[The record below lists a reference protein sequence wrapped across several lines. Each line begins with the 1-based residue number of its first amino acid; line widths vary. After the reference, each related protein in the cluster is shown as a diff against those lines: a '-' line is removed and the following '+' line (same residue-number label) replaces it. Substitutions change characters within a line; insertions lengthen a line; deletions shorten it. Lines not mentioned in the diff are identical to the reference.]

1 MQILDDRMIIQFP
14 SFSGDLVMSK
24 LGIYLS
30 GWWLKNHLEKKYCQ
44 WVSDNLSH
52 IWIMES
58 QSKFHGS
65 SSHQPVYIYILPFY
79 NHYQPSLTII
89 NHH

>member
-30 GWWLKNHLEKKYCQ
+30 GWWLKNHLEKKIVNGFRITYPIYEL
-44 WVSDNLSH
+44 WKVNPNSMVPVPTN
-52 IWIMES
+52 
-58 QSKFHGS
+58 QS
-65 SSHQPVYIYILPFY
+65 IYIFS
-79 NHYQPSLTII
+79 HSTTII